1 MNFKF
6 EKQVNP
12 NTSEVYYEAQFSSK
26 LVSVNAENV
35 LENKNGTQYILGTI
49 EFENAKGESEQGNA
63 MIYMNNWSYGMEVGK
78 TYLTTVR
85 ITPGSVQPPLIT
97 LSHLTG
103 TARPTADAF
112 GFTVSDEKVTAKVE
126 EKTMA
131 GVDDDNPF

>member
-6 EKQVNP
+6 EKQANP
-12 NTSEVYYEAQFSSK
+12 NTGEVYYEAQFSSR

-35 LENKNGTQYILGTI
+35 LENKNGTSYILGTI
-49 EFENAKGESEQGNA
+49 EFENAKGELEQGNA
-63 MIYMNNWSYGMEVGK
+63 MIYLKNWQHGMEVGK

-85 ITPGSVQPPLIT
+85 ITPGSGQPPLIT

-112 GFTVSDEKVTAKVE
+112 GFTVSDEKVVAKVE
-126 EKTMA
+126 QKVVAEA
-131 GVDDDNPF
+131 GNDGPF